1 MFRGNVY
8 VLLIFSSGSPLTS
21 ATSSS
26 SSFTSPLTMFHSTT
40 STFDK
45 TSITLS
51 GQSTKRK
58 TKNLFSYSTSKE
70 TYKKNNIISEH
81 LMNLT
86 LHLLFQLKT
95 SSDTVSITHE
105 CTKYHT
111 SSHLHFNVFWH
122 PNMLIYHYLT
132 ICIYTQMKSILT
144 F

>member
-1 MFRGNVY
+1 MFCWNVY
-8 VLLIFSSGSPLTS
+8 VLLIFSCGSPLAS
-21 ATSSS
+21 PSSSS
-26 SSFTSPLTMFHSTT
+26 SSFMSPSTMFHSTT
-40 STFDK
+40 STSDK
-45 TSITLS
+45 TSITLL

-86 LHLLFQLKT
+86 LHLLFKLKT

-111 SSHLHFNVFWH
+111 SSHLHFNIF
-122 PNMLIYHYLT
+122 
-132 ICIYTQMKSILT
+132 
-144 F
+144 